1 MEPFALGAAV
11 LLAASL
17 MGMGGGAMYPK
28 LVKGAG
34 SVQSAE
40 GRTAGKERDKKR
52 KELERAANAP
62 QSKLLGFFKRSQYYD
77 PEQGVHRPPPDP
89 EVEAQ
94 RRQAAAWARWRS
106 WKCWLLDRLKSSGG
120 RPPWWFPGQVLKPN
134 TCSNTKITADDLKRE
149 PNCNYVLRFNET
161 GMPPHLKGY
170 VAVQLARETFG
181 KDKLWLATKESEQ

>member
-1 MEPFALGAAV
+1 MMEPFALGAAV

-94 RRQAAAWARWRS
+94 RRQAAAWVRWRS
-106 WKCWLLDRLKSSGG
+106 WKRWLLDRLKSSGG
-120 RPPWWFPGQVLKPN
+120 RPPNPRQLVSSICAARRCP
-134 TCSNTKITADDLKRE
+134 RQ
-149 PNCNYVLRFNET
+149 
-161 GMPPHLKGY
+161 PPPSSPRR
-170 VAVQLARETFG
+170 LAPLLGSLQFG
-181 KDKLWLATKESEQ
+181 ASDSV